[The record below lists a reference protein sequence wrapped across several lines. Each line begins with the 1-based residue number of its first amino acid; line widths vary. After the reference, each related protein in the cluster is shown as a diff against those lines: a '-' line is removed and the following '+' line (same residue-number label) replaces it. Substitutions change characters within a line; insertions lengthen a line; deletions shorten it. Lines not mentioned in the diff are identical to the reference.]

1 VIDTDMRSRHKLLA
15 GKHSVVAAHGSGI
28 WNQFVQ
34 CDSFD
39 FSVVENAEWNILLPA
54 SERYQMTDKNKEEPE
69 KPRPRSPGDDAE
81 ADINAS
87 IYKELRRIASAKMRL
102 ERGNHTLQPTALVHE
117 AYLRLAGQP
126 ESAWRDRSRI
136 LGLAASAMRHILV
149 DHARAHS
156 SGKRGAGAVQVTLDE
171 GLAASSNGLAD
182 VLAVDQAL
190 IRLAEFD
197 PRQARVLELHFFAGL
212 TFDEIATE
220 LGVSVRTIKSDWA
233 VARAWLHQQ
242 MTT

>member
-1 VIDTDMRSRHKLLA
+1 
-15 GKHSVVAAHGSGI
+15 
-28 WNQFVQ
+28 
-34 CDSFD
+34 
-39 FSVVENAEWNILLPA
+39 
-54 SERYQMTDKNKEEPE
+54 MTNKSNEETE
-69 KPRPRSPGDDAE
+69 GLRPRRLGHDGD

-87 IYKELRRIASAKMRL
+87 IYKELRRIASAKMRV

-117 AYLRLAGQP
+117 AYLRLADQP

-156 SGKRGAGAVQVTLDE
+156 AGKRGAGAVQVTLDE
-171 GLAASSNGLAD
+171 GLAESSSGLAD

-190 IRLAEFD
+190 TRLAEFD

-233 VARAWLHQQ
+233 VARAWLHNQ
-242 MTT
+242 MAT